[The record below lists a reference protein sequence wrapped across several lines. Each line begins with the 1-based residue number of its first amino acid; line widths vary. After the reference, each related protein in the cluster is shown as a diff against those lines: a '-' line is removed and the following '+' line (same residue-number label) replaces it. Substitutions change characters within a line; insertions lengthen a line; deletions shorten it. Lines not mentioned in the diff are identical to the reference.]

1 MIVYQM
7 ILNIAACTTVGPCC
21 LSILYIGIQ
30 VCISY
35 IQTHNPTLLHCTS
48 ATISLFSMFLILF
61 LFPRGVRCVIFLIPH
76 VSDLVFCCSIAQLC
90 PTLCNPVDCSTPGSL
105 SFTVQQSLL
114 KLMSTESMM
123 HTAIS
128 SSVAPFSSCPQSFPA
143 SGSFPKS

>member
-1 MIVYQM
+1 MLTIAVQESDSVMHIHYFFILFSIIIYQM
-7 ILNIAACTTVGPCC
+7 ILNIASCTTVGPCC
-21 LSILYIGIQ
+21 LPILYIGTQ

-61 LFPRGVRCVIFLIPH
+61 LFPRGVHCVIFLIPH

-105 SFTVQQSLL
+105 SFTV
-114 KLMSTESMM
+114 
-123 HTAIS
+123 
-128 SSVAPFSSCPQSFPA
+128 
-143 SGSFPKS
+143 